1 LTELAKRNPPSFRPP
16 RRTPPTCQ
24 SHRSNRSA
32 KARERVDFEGEALP
46 GGSDRIAQ
54 IGGMIDKQ
62 VLAPVEEIDREK
74 PATSW
79 NERMVIVRPGPADA
93 RACVVA

>member
-1 LTELAKRNPPSFRPP
+1 
-16 RRTPPTCQ
+16 
-24 SHRSNRSA
+24 
-32 KARERVDFEGEALP
+32 
-46 GGSDRIAQ
+46 
-54 IGGMIDKQ
+54 MIDKQ

-93 RACVVA
+93 RGCVVG